1 MEHNIHFSFTGRYF
15 TLGNKEKAKQIW
27 FVLHGYGQLASYFI
41 KKFKVLED
49 YNILVIAPE
58 GLSRFYID
66 DIEKRLQTG
75 STRVGASWMTRENR
89 LNDIENYIA
98 FLNSIYQTE
107 ISDKNIPVTV
117 LGFSQGAATAAR
129 WVIDAKITFS
139 RLILWAGILPPDI
152 DFTKGKNILKSKETI
167 LVYGSRDPLL
177 HADRF
182 TEMNLL
188 SGKLGITPQLIE
200 FDGEHTIDEQTLIKL
215 V

>member
-1 MEHNIHFSFTGRYF
+1 MEHAIRFSFTGRYF

-89 LNDIENYIA
+89 LSDIQNYIS
-98 FLNSIYQTE
+98 FLTSIYETE
-107 ISDKNIPVTV
+107 TPDKNIPVTV

-129 WVIDAKITFS
+129 WVIDGKITFS
-139 RLILWAGILPPDI
+139 RLILWAGILPPDL
-152 DFTKGKNILKSKETI
+152 DFTKGKNILQSKETF
-167 LVYGSRDPLL
+167 LVYGSRDPFL
-177 HADRF
+177 HDDRF

-188 SGKLGITPQLIE
+188 SEKLGITPHLIE
-200 FDGEHTIDEQTLIKL
+200 FDGEHTIDEKALLKL